1 MERNAVF
8 NALFNTIRDSLD
20 WAYEVENKEYAS
32 YVNGVI
38 TLGDKLLSQLDK
50 NDQSKEGW
58 TWWEK
63 HKDLESLSK
72 S

>member
-1 MERNAVF
+1 MERNDVF

-50 NDQSKEGW
+50 SKEGW

>member
-1 MERNAVF
+1 MERNDVF

-63 HKDLESLSK
+63 HTDLERL
-72 S
+72 

>member
-1 MERNAVF
+1 MERNDVF

-63 HKDLESLSK
+63 HKDLENLSK

>member
-1 MERNAVF
+1 MGRNDVF
-8 NALFNTIRDSLD
+8 FALFDTIRDSLE

-58 TWWEK
+58 IWWEK

-72 S
+72 Y

>member
-1 MERNAVF
+1 MERNDVF
-8 NALFNTIRDSLD
+8 FALFDTIRDSLE

-63 HKDLESLSK
+63 HKDL
-72 S
+72 